1 MVDAL
6 HTDPERT
13 NASRAGDPRRTATA
27 PEDGVAPQPRGS
39 DVLEAVAF
47 AAERFLRSTRWRDV
61 ADAVLE
67 RLGTATGAS
76 RAYIVTNRPSDGGDP
91 TSTWVAEWCAPG
103 VVELRND
110 PTTVGA
116 SWTGSGFGRWA
127 DVLAAGGVVVGPTR
141 SMEPSERAVLEAHGV
156 LSVLSVPVVV
166 DDAWWGAI
174 GLDDGRAERDWSGPE
189 LDALRAVSSLLSA
202 AIERGRRDERLRA
215 AESRYRAF
223 VETIPAVTYTD
234 VVGPGGAVVGYV
246 SPQIERILGY
256 PQQAFLD
263 DSGLWF
269 RVMHPD
275 DLADLESR
283 NAFDNASDATF
294 DEEYR
299 MVAADGRTV
308 WVHDMSIPVYA
319 DDGSIAYFQGFLTD
333 ITTRRTAEDALH
345 AAQERF
351 RVLVEQLPA
360 AVYTER
366 VEPGTWRAT
375 GIDYVSP
382 AIEGMLGYPR
392 ERWIGDPSFW
402 EALVHPD
409 DRARAM
415 GTFARIDET
424 GAPLSIDYRLLAA
437 DGRPVWIHEEAVLV
451 RDERG
456 EPNSWLGFMLD
467 VTDRMRAEEQRRVA
481 EERFRTLVEHTPA
494 ITYQES
500 VQAEDYDATTTIS
513 YVSPHVT
520 TILGYTPEEWAV
532 PGFWASVMHPDDLP
546 EVLRTGGHAVQT
558 GEAYRQDYR
567 MRTKDG
573 RWLWFHD
580 ESQLIHD
587 DGGEPLFWQ
596 GVMVDITDRK
606 LAEREL
612 EAAQARL
619 QALIEHIPAVVY
631 TQSVGGRD
639 DEFWISPQVLDVFG
653 YTPQEWADAEDF
665 WERNLHPDDRERVLE
680 ADADTDATLRPFR
693 EEYRLRKADGTYAW
707 IVDECVFVE
716 NVGPNG
722 EGFWQGL
729 MFDITARR
737 EAEDQLREAE
747 HVFRATVEHLPA
759 IVYRESPG
767 EAERFYISPQ
777 VEAVSGWTADEWT
790 GERGF
795 WRSHMHPDDVDA
807 AVAENARTNETKE
820 PYSVEYRFLRK
831 DGSWMWLHDEATYIP
846 EPDGTGFWQGFMFD
860 VSEQKQA
867 EEQLREAEE
876 KFRTI
881 VEQNQAIFYVQEID
895 PDDPAVSL
903 TTYIAPGNTDLI
915 GYSAEEIQADPRLW
929 RRIIHPDDRDRVEE
943 GDATSNA
950 GDDEHFS
957 MEYRMI
963 RKDGRIVWVQ
973 DEARMIRRPG
983 GAPYW
988 QGFLLDITE
997 RKQAEEQLAHA
1008 LEVEREATARLRN
1021 LDEMKN
1027 TFLQA
1032 VSHDLRTPLAA
1043 ILGLAITLE
1052 RHDVDIPTDEKHE
1065 LARRIADNARRLDR
1079 LVTNLL
1085 DLDRLARG
1093 IVTPKL
1099 QPTELRALVRGVVED
1114 AGAIAPER
1122 IELDLEPLTIDVDGA
1137 KVERIVENLLSNMAR
1152 HTPAEASIW
1161 IRLRKVDGGALLAVE
1176 DDGPG
1181 IPGAIRESIFEPFQQ
1196 GPDAPQHS
1204 PGVGV
1209 GLTLVRRFAELH
1221 GGRAWIEDREGGGAS
1236 FRVFLPDGQ
1245 TPSTADPTGGPTT
1258 GPTTGRTAGR

>member
-6 HTDPERT
+6 HTDPARASGLEPALPTAPAREGDAA
-13 NASRAGDPRRTATA
+13 ASRH
-27 PEDGVAPQPRGS
+27 
-39 DVLEAVAF
+39 DVLQAVAF
-47 AAERFLRSTRWRDV
+47 AAERFLRSSRWRDV

-67 RLGTATGAS
+67 RLGAATGVS
-76 RAYIVTNRPSDGGDP
+76 RAYIVENRRNDAGDV
-91 TSTWVAEWCAPG
+91 TSTWLAEWCAADISPLLD
-103 VVELRND
+103 EPAMRA
-110 PTTVGA
+110 A
-116 SWTGSGFGRWA
+116 SWTASGFGRWA
-127 DVLAAGGVVVGPTR
+127 DLLASGDTVVGPTG
-141 SMEPSERAVLEAHGV
+141 SMEPSERAALDAHAV
-156 LSVLSVPVVV
+156 RSVLSVPVVV
-166 DDAWWGAI
+166 DGTWWGAI
-174 GLDDGRAERDWSGPE
+174 GFDDCVTERDWSGPE

-202 AIERGRRDERLRA
+202 AIERERRDERLRA

-234 VVGPGGAVVGYV
+234 VIGPEGAVVDYV
-246 SPQIERILGY
+246 SPQIEAILGY

-263 DSGLWF
+263 DPGLWF

-275 DLADLESR
+275 DLAALEAR
-283 NAFDNASDATF
+283 NAFANDNTTTF

-299 MVAADGRTV
+299 MIAADGRTV

-319 DDGSIAYFQGFLTD
+319 DEGSIAYFQGFLTD
-333 ITTRRTAEDALH
+333 ITSRRVAEDALH

-360 AVYTER
+360 AVYAEA
-366 VEPGTWRAT
+366 VEPGTWHAT

-382 AIEGMLGYPR
+382 AIETMLGYPA
-392 ERWIGDPSFW
+392 ERWVDDASFW
-402 EALVHPD
+402 EGLVHPD

-415 GTFARIDET
+415 ETFERTDQT
-424 GAPLSIDYRLLAA
+424 GVPLSLDYRLLAA
-437 DGRPVWIHEEAVLV
+437 DRRAVWIHEEAVLV
-451 RDERG
+451 RDDRG
-456 EPNSWLGFMLD
+456 EPAYWLGFMLD
-467 VTDRMRAEEQRRVA
+467 VTDRMRAEEDRRVA
-481 EERFRTLVEHTPA
+481 EDRFRTLVEHTPA
-494 ITYQES
+494 ITYQEA
-500 VQAEDYDATTTIS
+500 VDLENYDATTTIS

-546 EVLRTGGHAVQT
+546 DVLELGGHTVAT
-558 GEAYRQDYR
+558 GQAYRQDYR
-567 MRTKDG
+567 MRAKDG

-580 ESQLIHD
+580 ESHLIYDD
-587 DGGEPLFWQ
+587 DGAPLFWQ
-596 GVMVDITDRK
+596 GVMVDITERK
-606 LAEREL
+606 LAEQEL

-631 TQSVGGRD
+631 TQSIGGAHD
-639 DEFWISPQVLDVFG
+639 DFWISPQVSELLG
-653 YTPQEWADAEDF
+653 YTAERWAATDDF
-665 WERNLHPDDRERVLE
+665 WESCVHPDDRPRVLA
-680 ADADTDATLRPFR
+680 ADAETDCTLAPFR

-716 NVGPNG
+716 NVGANG
-722 EGFWQGL
+722 QGFWQGL

-747 HVFRATVEHLPA
+747 RVFRATVEHLPA

-767 EAERFYISPQ
+767 EVERFYISPQ
-777 VEAVSGWTADEWT
+777 VEAVTGWTAEEWT
-790 GERGF
+790 GERRF
-795 WRSHMHPDDVDA
+795 WRSHVHPDDLDA
-807 AVAENARTNETKE
+807 TLAESARTNETKE
-820 PYSVEYRFLRK
+820 PYSAEYRFLRK
-831 DGSWMWLHDEATYIP
+831 DGAWMWLHDEATYIP

-915 GYSAEEIQADPRLW
+915 GYSAEEIEADPRLW
-929 RRIIHPDDRDRVEE
+929 RRIIHPDDRDRVED

-950 GDDEHFS
+950 GDVDHFS

-983 GAPYW
+983 RSPYW

-1008 LEVEREATARLRN
+1008 LEFEREAPSRLRN

-1032 VSHDLRTPLAA
+1032 VSHALRTPLAA

-1052 RHDVDIPTDEKHE
+1052 RHDVDIPADEKQE

-1099 QPTELRALVRGVVED
+1099 QPTELHALVRGVVEES
-1114 AGAIAPER
+1114 GVIPPER
-1122 IELDLEPLTIDVDGA
+1122 VDLDLEPVTIAVDGA

-1152 HTPAEASIW
+1152 HTPADARIW
-1161 IRLRKVDGGALLAVE
+1161 VRLQRVDGGAMLAIE

-1181 IPGAIRESIFEPFQQ
+1181 IAEAIREAIFEPFRQ

-1221 GGRAWIEDREGGGAS
+1221 GGRAWVEDREGGGAS
-1236 FRVFLPDGQ
+1236 FRVFLPSALGNL
-1245 TPSTADPTGGPTT
+1245 AD
-1258 GPTTGRTAGR
+1258 AGATDA